1 MTHVIKK
8 LDEFKTKQVILQK
21 QGGGGVE
28 GSIFKIVKTMN
39 ASIRWAK
46 KLWARDWYYSD

>member
-21 QGGGGVE
+21 QGGGVE